1 MDTELKDLWIKIYR
15 SGEISTRIE
24 FISVSEIEELA
35 DLLLSVEKPC
45 KEIIGILAGRTG
57 FEIIGRDLCEELRS
71 KGCKIRCEVVHR
83 DLDYRSVE
91 SLVKDL
97 RSMGA
102 RMIIG
107 IGGGF
112 INDLAKYI
120 GSRISARVTLI
131 PTTIST
137 NSLVSPFS
145 VFREGDRIN
154 AYASSQPD
162 LLLIDPELI
171 SKAPRRHIA
180 AGYADTLAKYTAL
193 YDWRLAR
200 WFSDTYYSKDLDRI
214 ASKAL
219 RILMR
224 ESKYI
229 SRLEKSSVEELL
241 YSQLIDGYLMQKAST
256 TRVVAGSEHLIAL
269 ALTILSREGLH
280 GEYVSLGII
289 IASYIQQ
296 RSWRRVR
303 SLLTTIGAPT
313 NIHDI
318 GIDRETMIKAM
329 IMAPNMRNWYTILGR
344 LDEKKAEELLASC
357 EII

>member
-1 MDTELKDLWIKIYR
+1 MNTGLKDLWERIYR
-15 SGEISTRIE
+15 SSEVSTRIA
-24 FISVSEIEELA
+24 FISASEIGELA
-35 DLLLSVEKPC
+35 DLLLSVGEPSRK
-45 KEIIGILAGRTG
+45 IIGILAGRTG
-57 FEIIGRDLCEELRS
+57 FEMIGRDLCEKLRS
-71 KGCKIRCEVVHR
+71 RGREVRCEIVHG

-91 SLVKDL
+91 SLAKDL
-97 RSMGA
+97 ASTGVG
-102 RMIIG
+102 MIVG

-112 INDLAKYI
+112 INDLAKYV
-120 GSRISARVTLI
+120 GSRISAYVALI

-137 NSLVSPFS
+137 NSLISPFS

-162 LLLIDPELI
+162 LILIDLELI

-193 YDWRLAR
+193 HDWRLAS
-200 WFSDTYYSKDLDRI
+200 WFSDINYSESLDRI

-219 RILMR
+219 RILVR
-224 ESKYI
+224 ESEYI
-229 SRLEKSSVEELL
+229 SRLERGSVEELL

-256 TRVVAGSEHLIAL
+256 TRIVAGSEHLIAL
-269 ALTILSREGLH
+269 ALTILSKEGLH

-289 IASYIQQ
+289 AASYIQQ

-303 SLLTTIGAPT
+303 RLLRAMGAPT
-313 NIHDI
+313 SIYDL

-329 IMAPNMRNWYTILGR
+329 IMAPTMRNWYTILGK
-344 LDEKKAEELLASC
+344 LSEKKAEELLTAC